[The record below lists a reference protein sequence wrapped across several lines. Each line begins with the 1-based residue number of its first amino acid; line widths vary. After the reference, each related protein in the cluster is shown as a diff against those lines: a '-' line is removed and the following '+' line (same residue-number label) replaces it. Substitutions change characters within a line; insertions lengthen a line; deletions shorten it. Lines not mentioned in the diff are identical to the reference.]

1 MKFFQLIL
9 LMLVNLSQR
18 TQLFAVFFFFH
29 FQFFF
34 CFIKCVCWRVDVM
47 HIVLMISSN
56 VYTLFGVN
64 RKKIRKFNCRY
75 KMRLG
80 REKIRFFLV
89 SLRYFLVG
97 SSHEDSLQYLHCL
110 PYFWAFFTV
119 YTFSISINL
128 LDCLILPDL
137 TSQLCESLKRN
148 SFVVCI
154 RSSTLKG
161 AKDQFSSPK
170 ITQFI

>member
-119 YTFSISINL
+119 YTFSISIT
-128 LDCLILPDL
+128 CWTAWSYLIWPH
-137 TSQLCESLKRN
+137 SCVNRSNEIPS
-148 SFVVCI
+148 SFV
-154 RSSTLKG
+154 
-161 AKDQFSSPK
+161 
-170 ITQFI
+170 